1 MKLIVTGRHVE
12 VVGAARQDIDKKLRR
27 LERLL
32 GDSAISAQCVVW
44 RERADYVCELTV
56 HARGDHM
63 LHGLGRGS
71 QIPPAVSQA
80 VTKVAKQAQKMK
92 DRWKTRK
99 RAGGNGLGALV
110 TGLGEAPAIAEPS
123 PRVIRSKRYAV
134 KPMSLD
140 DALLTLAGGEESFLV
155 FRHAASDNVAILFRR
170 HDGHFGLIE
179 PEA

>member
-44 RERADYVCELTV
+44 RERADYVCELTI

-80 VTKVAKQAQKMK
+80 VAKVVKQAQKMK

-99 RAGGNGLGALV
+99 RAGNGLGALE
-110 TGLGEAPAIAEPS
+110 TGPREAPTTAERS
-123 PRVIRSKRYAV
+123 PRVIRSRRYAV

-140 DALLTLAGGEESFLV
+140 DALLTLAGGEENFLV
-155 FRHAASDNVAILFRR
+155 FRHAASDSVAILFRR